1 MTSIV
6 AIVGP
11 TGSGKTELSLGM
23 AHQLDAEIVNFDSR
37 QIYRGL
43 DIGTAKPS
51 AAIRAEVPHHLF
63 DVVEP
68 DEAFDCS
75 RYHELARVV
84 IEEIR
89 ARGRSVVLVGG
100 TGLYLKALRYG
111 LFPGPARDERL
122 REDLYARDAAARGC
136 LHRQL
141 ARIDALAAARLHP
154 NDLVR
159 VVRAIEVYELT
170 GVTISDWHARHEF
183 RGNQL
188 DVNVVGLEMPREQL
202 YQRLDARCAA
212 MVGEGLVGEVRGL
225 LESGYAA
232 DLASLRSIGY
242 REIVEYLR
250 EGVPLE
256 RAVDKMRRATRRFAK
271 RQMTWF
277 RADETI
283 AWFDARRTDSARIL
297 ESLVAA
303 TGAPS

>member
-11 TGSGKTELSLGM
+11 TGVGKTELSLGV
-23 AHQLDAEIVNFDSR
+23 AHRLDAEIVNCDSR
-37 QIYRGL
+37 QVYRGL

-63 DVVEP
+63 DVAEP
-68 DEAFDCS
+68 DEAFDCF
-75 RYHELARVV
+75 RYHAMARVA

-89 ARGRSVVLVGG
+89 SRDRAVVLVGG

-122 REDLYARDAAARGC
+122 REDLYARESAARGC

-141 ARIDALAAARLHP
+141 ARIDALAAMRLHP

-159 VVRAIEVYELT
+159 IVRAIEVYQLT
-170 GVTISDWHARHEF
+170 GVTISDWHARHAF

-188 DVNVVGLEMPREQL
+188 DVTVVGLEMPREQL
-202 YQRLDARCAA
+202 YQRIDARCRA
-212 MVGEGLVGEVRGL
+212 MMGEGLIGEARGL
-225 LESGYAA
+225 LESGYAV
-232 DLASLRSIGY
+232 DLPSLRSIGY
-242 REIVEYLR
+242 REIVEHLR

-256 RAVDKMRRATRRFAK
+256 RAVEKMRRATRRFAK

-283 AWFDARRTDSARIL
+283 TWFDARQTGSVQVL
-297 ESLVAA
+297 ESLAA
-303 TGAPS
+303 VSVRPS